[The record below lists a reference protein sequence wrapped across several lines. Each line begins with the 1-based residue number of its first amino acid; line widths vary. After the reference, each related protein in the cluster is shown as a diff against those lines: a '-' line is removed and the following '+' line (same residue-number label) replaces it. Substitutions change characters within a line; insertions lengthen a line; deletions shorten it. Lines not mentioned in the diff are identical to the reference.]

1 MATMNGAARPVPATV
16 RVPLKAYL
24 WDIVW
29 AARVIAAIALL
40 LAAKTWPVVWHEVS
54 FLAGLAILTYPARSV
69 RWGTIYNF
77 LIGGMLF
84 ACVPIAIQYLIEQI
98 ILGGRAHV
106 FGSTIVAATTEEVL
120 KVLPLVLILFIPAST
135 FRYRHGACDLML
147 CAAALGSGFC
157 LVEDGLRHKMSYPT
171 PESPRIFSYVI
182 FNDSRGGFIGHGG
195 SAALIGLAL
204 GVLLYAIAKRKFVL
218 PASVLVALMWAWMMV
233 DHALSN
239 YQTLG
244 SASDWFAPLRWI
256 WIVDRSGTLSPYV
269 GLLLIVVAI
278 VTERIVIH
286 RALRAIRHVTASQCV
301 RYILRPL
308 REGYGY
314 PQLRECVM
322 RLRNLFLYVLT
333 RRQIGYLAAHASA
346 DRHRAE
352 IARAVAN
359 RTAEVIVFQRAVE
372 RA

>member
-1 MATMNGAARPVPATV
+1 M
-16 RVPLKAYL
+16 
-24 WDIVW
+24 
-29 AARVIAAIALL
+29 
-40 LAAKTWPVVWHEVS
+40 
-54 FLAGLAILTYPARSV
+54 
-69 RWGTIYNF
+69 
-77 LIGGMLF
+77 
-84 ACVPIAIQYLIEQI
+84 
-98 ILGGRAHV
+98 LGGRAQV

-120 KVLPLVLILFIPAST
+120 KVLPLVLILLIPSST
-135 FRYRHGACDLML
+135 FRSRHGACDLML

-157 LVEDGLRHKMSYPT
+157 LVEDGLRHKLSYPI
-171 PESPRIFSYVI
+171 PESPRIFSYAI

-218 PASVLVALMWAWMMV
+218 PATVVVALTTAWMMV

-244 SASDWFAPLRWI
+244 SPSNWFAPLRWI
-256 WIVDRSGTLSPYV
+256 WIVDRRGTLSPYV
-269 GLLLIVVAI
+269 GLSLIVVAI
-278 VTERIVIH
+278 VIERIAIR
-286 RALRAIRHVTASQCV
+286 RALRAIRHVTASQCA

-322 RLRNLFLYVLT
+322 RLRNVFLYVLT
-333 RRQIGYLAAHASA
+333 RRQIGYLAVHASA
-346 DRHRAE
+346 DHHRAE

-359 RTAEVIVFQRAVE
+359 RTAEVIVFQKAVE